1 MHPWF
6 RWLTYI
12 NPVTYAY
19 GALMSSDIGPMS
31 IQCVEPQYVPY
42 GDSYTDSLYRSCT
55 MQGSTAGSSIV
66 DGDMYLRT
74 EYGSVTQHTWANVGI
89 IIGFWVFFAIMAA
102 IGFEVNL
109 QGGAGSRVLFE
120 RRSRQKE
127 LAAAHDVEKSS
138 YKTTRNGPQAEKSNV
153 EDNQGSFKANSTTFT
168 FRDMSY
174 FVQHTGKEKQLLQ
187 DVSGFVQPGKL
198 VALMGSSGAGKTT
211 LMDVLSQRKDSGRV
225 EGHIK
230 VNGKPQGISF
240 QRDTGYCEQSD
251 VHEPTSTVREALL
264 FSARL
269 RQEHG
274 IPDAEK
280 VAYVEQIMEL
290 LELTPLQHAIIGSK
304 WILTLTSFRA
314 AISLTLNLRY
324 SPWLWTV
331 YRTTQTSHHRY
342 RTRSQALSA
351 LPRRAHLRT

>member
-6 RWLTYI
+6 RWLTFI

-31 IQCVEPQYVPY
+31 IQCVDPQYVPY
-42 GDSYTDSLYRSCT
+42 GDSYTDPLYRSCT

-66 DGDMYLRT
+66 DGNTYLRT
-74 EYGSVTQHTWANVGI
+74 EYGNVTQHTWGNVGI
-89 IIGFWVFFAIMAA
+89 IIGFWIFFAIMTA

-109 QGGAGSRVLFE
+109 QGGAGSRVLFD

-127 LAAAHDVEKSS
+127 LAAAHDVESSGHKTAKSAPHDS
-138 YKTTRNGPQAEKSNV
+138 ETETSDV
-153 EDNQGSFKANSTTFT
+153 EDGQSAIKAGSTTFT

-174 FVQHTGKEKQLLQ
+174 YVQHAGKEKQLLQ

-225 EGHIK
+225 DGHIK

-240 QRDTGYCEQSD
+240 QRETGYCEQSD

-269 RQEHG
+269 RQKHE

-280 VAYVEQIMEL
+280 VAYVEEIMEL

-304 WILTLTSFRA
+304 S
-314 AISLTLNLRY
+314 Y
-324 SPWLWTV
+324 SQP
-331 YRTTQTSHHRY
+331 SHIVS
-342 RTRSQALSA
+342 T
-351 LPRRAHLRT
+351 